1 MDNTILPREEID
13 RLRRREAEL
22 LIRIKRM
29 KRRMNETHELD
40 TLALNVKLFE
50 EAQQELRRVQEKLT
64 GAATE

>member
-1 MDNTILPREEID
+1 MDNTFMPREDLD

-22 LIRIKRM
+22 LIRLKKM

-40 TLALNVKLFE
+40 TLALHVKLFE